1 MNALI
6 AGGIDCPRTVMHMGL
21 CENALVDIH
30 SRLADS
36 AVCRHLGH
44 VLSIDLCQSHSC
56 WIQTSHIGV
65 DVDLA
70 SIDALQSHDL
80 LADDTNQSMQSSRLS
95 FLFSITIRIS
105 MI

>member
-21 CENALVDIH
+21 CENALV
-30 SRLADS
+30 ADS

-80 LADDTNQSMQSSRLS
+80 LAEDTNQSMQSSRLS